1 MEKIRHSVC
10 QLFVK
15 TLGIC
20 HIAELRSFVVKR
32 CSLVLFVSVCSFISL
47 SAHAQ
52 SNRFVYPG
60 ETWERADPLTFGWS
74 IQKLDDARRYL
85 QTVPSGSV
93 IVVDRG
99 RIIAEWGD
107 STKRVKLSSVRKSF
121 LSALYGIYIPEGRL
135 DMTKTLAQLGID
147 DDPPLTAEER
157 QATVRMLLQA
167 RSGVYHAFV
176 GGTQS
181 MRDDM
186 PVPGSHQPGTFWFYN
201 NWDFNALGTIFEQ
214 QFKTSIGLAFRDRIA
229 RPVQMQDFRLEDF
242 YYVRGGKEKGSMKL
256 SIHPAYQF
264 RMSARDMARFGYL
277 FLRQGHWKGKEVIPS
292 DWVRE
297 STTSYS
303 DVGNGAGY
311 GYLWWVN
318 FWPGVSV
325 KNYSARGALGK
336 NIVVI
341 PDRDLVVVYVNHT
354 EYPDDVSAISEAE
367 LKKLPNMTSTQMGQ
381 LLQLILEAKAP

>member
-1 MEKIRHSVC
+1 MK
-10 QLFVK
+10 K
-15 TLGIC
+15 
-20 HIAELRSFVVKR
+20 
-32 CSLVLFVSVCSFISL
+32 CSLVLFVAFCSFIVFSG
-47 SAHAQ
+47 HAQ
-52 SNRFVYPG
+52 SNGFVYPG
-60 ETWERADPLTFGWS
+60 ETWERADPQGFGWS

-85 QTVPSGSV
+85 QTVPAGSV
-93 IVVDRG
+93 MVVDRG
-99 RIIAEWGD
+99 RVIAEWGD
-107 STKRVKLSSVRKSF
+107 SAKRVKSSSVRKSF

-135 DMTKTLAQLGID
+135 DMAKTLVQLGID
-147 DDPPLTAEER
+147 DDPPLTAAER
-157 QATVRMLLQA
+157 QATLRMLLQA

-176 GGTQS
+176 GGTPS
-181 MRDDM
+181 MRAEM
-186 PVPGSHQPGTFWFYN
+186 PVPGSHPPGTFWYYN
-201 NWDFNALGTIFEQ
+201 NWDFNVLGTIFEQ
-214 QFKTSIGLAFRDRIA
+214 QFKTGIGLAFRDRIA

-242 YYVRGGKEKGSMKL
+242 YYVRAGTEKGSEKT
-256 SIHPAYQF
+256 STHPAYQF

-277 FLRQGHWKGKEVIPS
+277 FLRQGRWQGTEVVPS

-303 DVGNGAGY
+303 DVGNGVGY